1 MSDFFEIDFRDVEST
16 KSGDAIPL
24 RYQVNGRTFIHV
36 VDGGFQETGDSV
48 VNHIVKHYSAPS
60 FIDAVVATHPDGDH
74 AGGLRKVLEEF
85 EVGALWMLRPWEYA
99 DELID
104 RFCSFSSV
112 ENLKKCLKEAFP
124 NIATLEEIAV
134 DRDIP
139 IYEPFQGAQIGEFTV
154 LAPTKARYL
163 DLIVQSEKTPQAIVE
178 DERTGR
184 EALLKMLGMFA
195 ERALKMARAAWGL
208 ETFSSEETS
217 TENEMSIVQYAYL
230 CGQRILLTA
239 DAGRSGLSEAADYA
253 PLVGLS
259 LPGIDRFQVPH
270 HGSRR
275 NVSTELL
282 DRWLG
287 PRLDAKPE
295 AGSETFTAVISS
307 AKEDEDHPRKAV
319 VRAMI
324 HRGAKVITTEG
335 ISICIGHNAPQ
346 RDGWG
351 PVTPESYPE
360 EQEDS

>member
-1 MSDFFEIDFRDVEST
+1 MSDFFEIDFLDVESE

-24 RYQVNGRTFIHV
+24 RYQLKGQTFIHV
-36 VDGGFQETGDSV
+36 VDGGFQDTGDSV
-48 VNHIVKHYSAPS
+48 VSHVRKYYNAPN

-104 RFCSFSSV
+104 RFCNFSSV
-112 ENLKKCLKEAFP
+112 ENLKKRLKEVYP
-124 NIATLEEIAV
+124 NIAALEEIAA
-134 DRDIP
+134 DRGIP
-139 IYEPFQGAQIGEFTV
+139 IYEPFQGSQIGQFTV

-163 DLIVQSEKTPQAIVE
+163 NLIVQSEKTPQAIVE
-178 DERTGR
+178 DARAGK
-184 EALLKMLGMFA
+184 EALLRMLGTFA
-195 ERALKMARAAWGL
+195 ERVIKMVRSAWGV

-217 TENEMSIVQYAYL
+217 AENEMSIVQYARL
-230 CGQRILLTA
+230 CGKRILLTA

-253 PLVGLS
+253 SLVGLS

-275 NVSTELL
+275 NVSTDLL

-287 PRLDAKPE
+287 PRLEAKPE
-295 AGSETFTAVISS
+295 AGSEAFTTIISS
-307 AKEDEDHPRKAV
+307 AKADEHHPRKSV

-324 HRGAKVITTEG
+324 HRGGKVITTEG
-335 ISICIGHNAPQ
+335 ISIRTGHNAPQ

-351 PVTPESYPE
+351 PVTPEPYPE
-360 EQEDS
+360 EQEES